1 VELAEQLQYF
11 ARSERLDYRG
21 PLEVADSEALGE
33 ALRQLQ
39 KHAHPTLLHLRIAP
53 ASHASS
59 LDRPVGVPALAGGLG
74 EQAEAWTPTGQER
87 RNILDRP
94 IPQALQRWLRAY
106 QRVGER
112 GLYLWKWCLY
122 GIELT
127 TLPCVAASLRG
138 ANGEAK
144 FLAAMVNVLVDDVSD
159 KAGNA
164 RLLAALLR
172 RLQGG
177 PLELADLSRGEREYA
192 RLTARVWTAV
202 WREVERF
209 PRYAEFKEL
218 LEYDFA
224 QLFNTVRYSQLVRNN
239 LYALNI
245 EEHDLYSPHGMM
257 LMIFATLDLM
267 GSPGFRREEV
277 GRLREAIWHAE
288 WMARIGNLISTWER
302 ELADGDYTSGVFA
315 QAIAAGDLTV
325 ADLEAGRA
333 DRIKEAIERNRYE
346 ARYLRRWRHHRER
359 IEAMRPKLRSVDLG
373 HVLEGLDRLLRTELE
388 SRGLK

>member
-1 VELAEQLQYF
+1 
-11 ARSERLDYRG
+11 
-21 PLEVADSEALGE
+21 
-33 ALRQLQ
+33 
-39 KHAHPTLLHLRIAP
+39 
-53 ASHASS
+53 
-59 LDRPVGVPALAGGLG
+59 
-74 EQAEAWTPTGQER
+74 
-87 RNILDRP
+87 
-94 IPQALQRWLRAY
+94 
-106 QRVGER
+106 
-112 GLYLWKWCLY
+112 
-122 GIELT
+122 
-127 TLPCVAASLRG
+127 LRG